1 RGNEEY
7 SNFICFLTKM
17 VPVFALNQVSRSF
30 QAQSA
35 LEQITLHIWP
45 QERVGVIGS
54 SGAGKS
60 TLLSL
65 LNGSLAPSQGEIL
78 ILGQNLG
85 VLRSRQRRSIQRR
98 IGTIYQHHHLVGSLA
113 VVHNVN
119 GGRLGEWSLVKA
131 AWSLLWP
138 QGVDRVRS
146 ALEQVGLAE
155 KLWQR
160 TDRLSGGEQQRVALA
175 RVLVQDPVAIVAD
188 EPVSSLDPARSE
200 DLMQLLCELAT
211 TQGKTLVISLHDVAL
226 AQTYCTRLVG
236 LRQGRIH
243 FDLPTEQVT
252 AALIEDLYR
261 Y

>member
-1 RGNEEY
+1 
-7 SNFICFLTKM
+7 M
-17 VPVFALNQVSRSF
+17 VL
-30 QAQSA
+30 
-35 LEQITLHIWP
+35 ID
-45 QERVGVIGS
+45 
-54 SGAGKS
+54 GANA
-60 TLLSL
+60 SL
-65 LNGSLAPSQGEIL
+65 
-78 ILGQNLG
+78 
-85 VLRSRQRRSIQRR
+85 
-98 IGTIYQHHHLVGSLA
+98 
-113 VVHNVN
+113 
-119 GGRLGEWSLVKA
+119 
-131 AWSLLWP
+131 
-138 QGVDRVRS
+138 DRS